1 MNPFDPRARCL
12 WQNRAGIWQD
22 RPRGRPVLMYC
33 NRVMNTKTLLM
44 TVAVAA
50 LGTIFASNRSH
61 GALTVSNGDF
71 SNLSGLTNHGGGW
84 YGGVPTG
91 WSTQVAGPS
100 YTFKNGV
107 ANLQTLGPA
116 SPFHPLY
123 QDLGTTDSLST
134 ITLSFD
140 LSNLQPPGTLNV
152 GVGIYNTNGASPGW
166 SQALTFSTYTATGSH
181 TLVASNVPAN
191 TPITVAF
198 WNSAGGFA
206 AAGLDN
212 VSVIPEPRAALLG
225 GIGLL
230 VLLMRRRGI
239 R

>member
-1 MNPFDPRARCL
+1 MKTQVSLVPV
-12 WQNRAGIWQD
+12 
-22 RPRGRPVLMYC
+22 VLM
-33 NRVMNTKTLLM
+33 V
-44 TVAVAA
+44 
-50 LGTIFASNRSH
+50 LGTIFAGNRSH

-71 SNLSGLTNHGGGW
+71 SNLSGLTNTGGGW

-91 WSTQVAGPS
+91 WSTQAAAS
-100 YTFKNGV
+100 NYTVLNGV
-107 ANLQTLGPA
+107 ANLQSLGPA

-140 LSNLQPPGTLNV
+140 LFALTGGPYNV
-152 GVGIYNTNGASPGW
+152 GVGIYNTSGANPTW
-166 SQALTFSTYTATGSH
+166 SGVITFGTYNTTGSYN
-181 TLVASNVPAN
+181 LVANNVAAG
-191 TPITVAF
+191 TPFTVAF
-198 WNSAGGFA
+198 WNPNGFA

-230 VLLMRRRGI
+230 VLLMKRRGI

>member
-1 MNPFDPRARCL
+1 MK
-12 WQNRAGIWQD
+12 
-22 RPRGRPVLMYC
+22 
-33 NRVMNTKTLLM
+33 TKTPLLPIVVLVLA
-44 TVAVAA
+44 TV
-50 LGTIFASNRSH
+50 LGSIRSH

-91 WSTQVAGPS
+91 WSTLVVGPN
-100 YTFKNGV
+100 YTVLNEV
-107 ANLQTLGPA
+107 ANLQTLGPT
-116 SPFHPLY
+116 SPNFHPLY
-123 QDLGTTDSLST
+123 QDLGTTDSLTT

-140 LSNLQPPGTLNV
+140 LSALTGGDYNV
-152 GVGIYNTNGASPGW
+152 GVGIYNTTGANPTWAGVI
-166 SQALTFSTYTATGSH
+166 AYSTYTTTGSYN
-181 TLVASNVPAN
+181 LVATNVAAG

-198 WNSAGGFA
+198 WNPSGFA

-225 GIGLL
+225 GIGLF
-230 VLLMRRRGI
+230 VLLMKRRGI